1 MALILAVGSFLKMR
15 IRNLSTFIK
24 VARLGSFRAASAQL
38 HVSQPAISARIN
50 ILEDEL
56 GVSLFRRGKNGTQL
70 TEKGKKM
77 LVYAEKLIAITQ
89 EMKIDA
95 GYKQQQKGSFK
106 VGIADTLAHLWLSP
120 LLKQWQLQHPQIS
133 FELTSDVTP
142 VLIQQLENHQIDLAL
157 MVAEHPNNNEL
168 VSQPL
173 CCYKQIWVAS
183 ANMTDMPKWLAIS
196 DMAKYPVL
204 SFPRDTAPW
213 HYLQQLFKTEETDT
227 VIHTASSVASLI
239 MLVEQ
244 GLGIALVPQ
253 ILVRSQLDKGTLR
266 EFASEIE
273 PLTLDFCCS
282 WRQDE
287 QSLLPAILADSAYQI
302 MQHSD

>member
-1 MALILAVGSFLKMR
+1 MR

-77 LVYAEKLIAITQ
+77 LVYAEKLIAISQ

-95 GYKQQQKGSFK
+95 GFKQQQKGSFK

-120 LLKQWQLQHPQIS
+120 LLKQWQQQHPQIS

-142 VLIQQLENHQIDLAL
+142 VLIQQLEK
-157 MVAEHPNNNEL
+157 HPNNYEL

-183 ANMTDMPKWLAIS
+183 ANMAEIPKSLAIS
-196 DMAKYPVL
+196 EMAKYPIL

-253 ILVRSQLDKGTLR
+253 ILVRSQLEQGSLR
-266 EFASEIE
+266 ELCGEIE

-287 QSLLPAILADSAYQI
+287 QSLLPAILADSAYEI
-302 MQHSD
+302 MQHGD